1 MATRTVTVFDIDI
14 PPGIAFI
21 RSLARAGVP
30 VVACTSK
37 RLAAGR
43 FSRYTT
49 DTRTCPSVH
58 DSDRF
63 IAWLVDEM
71 ASGTIDLV
79 APTSD
84 YVTFCVAE
92 AIEKLD
98 YDPHDLGFPHV
109 DALRTCLFKGRFMD
123 ALGKI
128 GFPAPPT
135 ATPLSLEE
143 ALEAADEIGYPIVL
157 KPRSHVGVGT
167 HRGLVVTNAEDLAV
181 AFQPYELG
189 DAHAAALNHAPDL
202 SMPLV
207 QRYHALGTVDVVS
220 VSGCLDRDG
229 TVLALGHSRKV
240 SQAPRRFGVGTMFE
254 PVPAQPFT
262 DDAVDAVRTVL
273 GSGLFELELLVDR
286 RSGEHQAIDLNAR
299 GFGQMSL
306 DIALGNDLPRIW
318 YESVTGT
325 MLRRSQPRRRPPA
338 FWHDAV
344 SSYVGFAVRF
354 LRGPERQGIVR
365 HASGRFVAPSVGAAS
380 DWRDPVPGV
389 LFALLHLRHPR
400 AFMRQFLVDIELSP
414 TSASPLAPGEDGRPW
429 ADHSL

>member
-1 MATRTVTVFDIDI
+1 VTVFDVDI

-30 VVACTSK
+30 VVACSSK
-37 RLAAGR
+37 RFPAGR
-43 FSRYTT
+43 FSRYVSG
-49 DTRTCPSVH
+49 TRRCPSVH

-63 IAWLVDEM
+63 VAWLVDEM
-71 ASGTIDLV
+71 AAGSIDLV

-98 YDPHDLGFPHV
+98 ADPHDLGFPPV
-109 DALRTCLFKGRFMD
+109 EALRTCLFKGRFMR
-123 ALGKI
+123 ALGAL
-128 GFPAPPT
+128 GFPTPET
-135 ATPLSLEE
+135 ATPVSLEE
-143 ALEAADEIGYPIVL
+143 ALVAADEIGYPVVI
-157 KPRSHVGVGT
+157 KPRSHVGVGV
-167 HRGLVVTNAEDLAV
+167 HRGLVVMNPEGLELA
-181 AFQPYELG
+181 FRPYKLG
-189 DAHAAALNHAPDL
+189 DAHAAALRHVPDL

-207 QRYHALGTVDVVS
+207 QRYHPLGTVDVVS
-220 VSGCLDRDG
+220 VSGCLGRDG
-229 TVLALGHSRKV
+229 AVLALGHSRKI

-254 PVPAQPFT
+254 PVPPQPFT
-262 DDAVDAVRTVL
+262 DDAVDAVRRLL

-286 RSGEHQAIDLNAR
+286 RTGEHRAIDLNAR

-325 MLRRSQPRRRPPA
+325 ELRRSAPRHPPPG

-344 SSYVGFAVRF
+344 SSYVGFAVRL
-354 LRGPERQGIVR
+354 LRGPERAAIVR
-365 HASGRFVAPSVGAAS
+365 HALGRLGTPSVGAAFE
-380 DWRDPVPGV
+380 WRDPLPGV

-400 AFMRQFLVDIELSP
+400 AFMRQFLVDVELSP
-414 TSASPLAPGEDGRPW
+414 PSASALARGEDGRPW

>member
-1 MATRTVTVFDIDI
+1 VTIFDIDI

-30 VVACTSK
+30 VVACSSK
-37 RLAAGR
+37 RFAAGR
-43 FSRYTT
+43 FSRYVNS
-49 DTRTCPSVH
+49 TRTCPSVH

-98 YDPHDLGFPHV
+98 LDPHDLGFPSV
-109 DALRTCLFKGRFMD
+109 EKLRTCLFKGRFMGTLD
-123 ALGKI
+123 AL

-135 ATPLSLEE
+135 ATPLTVEE
-143 ALEAADEIGYPIVL
+143 ALVAADEIGYPVVL
-157 KPRSHVGVGT
+157 KPRSHVGIGT
-167 HRGLVVTNAEDLAV
+167 HRGLVVTNPYSLKR
-181 AFQPYELG
+181 AFRPYKLG
-189 DAHAAALNHAPDL
+189 DAHAAALRHVPDL

-207 QRYHALGTVDVVS
+207 QRYHPMGTVDVVS

-229 TVLALGHSRKV
+229 AVLALGHSRKI

-254 PVPAQPFT
+254 PVPPQPFT
-262 DDAVDAVRTVL
+262 DAAVDAVRTVL
-273 GSGLFELELLVDR
+273 GSGLFELELLVER
-286 RSGEHQAIDLNAR
+286 RSGMHQAIDLNAR
-299 GFGQMSL
+299 AFGQIAL

-318 YESVTGT
+318 YESVTGSP
-325 MLRRSQPRRRPPA
+325 LRSPMPQRRPPA

-344 SSYVGFAVRF
+344 SSYAGLGVRL
-354 LRGPERQGIVR
+354 LRGPDRPAILR
-365 HASGRFVAPSVGAAS
+365 HALGRFNAPRVEAAF
-380 DWRDPVPGV
+380 DVRDPVPGV

-400 AFMRQFLVDIELSP
+400 SFIRQFFVDIELTP
-414 TSASPLAPGEDGRPW
+414 PSARAMAPGDDGRPW